1 MIYLTAEKLQTYL
14 TYLLPNLIFIH
25 LIQDHL
31 QEVIICYVKQ
41 HSRLDKQTKS
51 FSRYGVRIWNSLPGG
66 MPQMSKNNFKINVHN
81 SLLRKLSE
89 ENDYIDLPDLLVI
102 TENFLENSA
111 SHICNIQDCK
121 LNWIEFIYLYLF
133 NIFYS
138 FSLVLLVSYLYLVK
152 SN

>member
-31 QEVIICYVKQ
+31 QEVIISYVKQ

-51 FSRYGVRIWNSLPGG
+51 FSRYGVRIWNSLPDG

-102 TENFLENSA
+102 TEKFLENSA

-138 FSLVLLVSYLYLVK
+138 FSPVLLVSYLYLVK
-152 SN
+152 SS

>member
-31 QEVIICYVKQ
+31 QEVIISYVKQ

-66 MPQMSKNNFKINVHN
+66 MPQMSKNNFKINVHI
-81 SLLRKLSE
+81 SLLRILSE

-102 TENFLENSA
+102 TENFPENSA
-111 SHICNIQDCK
+111 SHIFNIQDCK
-121 LNWIEFIYLYLF
+121 LN
-133 NIFYS
+133 
-138 FSLVLLVSYLYLVK
+138 
-152 SN
+152 

>member
-1 MIYLTAEKLQTYL
+1 MIYLAAEKLQTYL

-31 QEVIICYVKQ
+31 QEVIISYVKQ

-81 SLLRKLSE
+81 SLLRILSE

-111 SHICNIQDCK
+111 SHICNIRDCK
-121 LNWIEFIYLYLF
+121 LN
-133 NIFYS
+133 
-138 FSLVLLVSYLYLVK
+138 
-152 SN
+152 

>member
-1 MIYLTAEKLQTYL
+1 
-14 TYLLPNLIFIH
+14 
-25 LIQDHL
+25 
-31 QEVIICYVKQ
+31 
-41 HSRLDKQTKS
+41 
-51 FSRYGVRIWNSLPGG
+51 

-81 SLLRKLSE
+81 SLLRILSE

-111 SHICNIQDCK
+111 SHIFNIRDCK

-133 NIFYS
+133 NMFYS
-138 FSLVLLVSYLYLVK
+138 FFLVLLVSYLYLVK